1 VSFLCPSC
9 HTPLPPQRER
19 TLLSCSG
26 CGVSIDLRDVDTAPG
41 APGLSPERDL
51 SGQVL
56 GAYRLGARLGSGGM
70 GIVYAAEGPEGAV
83 AVKVLARGAASDPAL
98 RTRFRREAEALL
110 ALVHPA
116 VVRVYAHGEHEGVA
130 WYAMER
136 LEGEDLARRLARGP
150 LPIAEVQALAE
161 QLLSG
166 LACIHARGLVH
177 RDLKPSNVLLFPSG
191 AKLCDF
197 GVARVEGART
207 LTESAALVG
216 SLAYMAPEQRRG
228 RSSAASDLYA
238 LGVLLCEAATHRLPE
253 ELSLD
258 ELQPRRLRA
267 LVTHL
272 LAVRPEDRPASAEH
286 ARAMLVGAEGRGRQ
300 RRAAMVVGLLVV
312 MVGVSLVVL
321 ERSWRPSAPASSPP
335 LSAGVDDGARTVAS
349 GASVCRRRS
358 RRASYRHRSRLQ
370 ARPAR
375 PRRRPPRRSVRVTYP
390 PGLRRSRGPRPPQ
403 RSSLPHPS
411 CRSPSRGQ
419 SRRWPPR
426 RLIRRWRHD
435 RRQASQA
442 PWRRR
447 ASPRSPARR
456 WWSSRR
462 RHLRLEHESVSALGG
477 PRRAPDAEGPVWA
490 SRVGRERAASTREAI
505 QLGAS
510 QSSCQSLRSHS
521 KRSIDT
527 SAITVGR
534 VVRAVNAAGATGGRS
549 SARRR
554 RSAGGASVSPVLAC
568 AQAARAEVAA
578 LTSFTPGQS
587 GQSPSRRVSSA

>member
-1 VSFLCPSC
+1 MSFLCPSC

-26 CGVSIDLRDVDTAPG
+26 CGVSIDVRDVDTAPG

-70 GIVYAAEGPEGAV
+70 GIVYAAEGPEGPV

-110 ALVHPA
+110 ALVHPS

-150 LPIAEVQALAE
+150 LPAAEVQALAE

-177 RDLKPSNVLLFPSG
+177 RDLKPSNVLLFPGG

-238 LGVLLCEAATHRLPE
+238 LGVLLCEAATGRLPE
-253 ELSLD
+253 EVSLD
-258 ELQPRRLRA
+258 ALQPRRLRA

-272 LAVRPEDRPASAEH
+272 LALRPEDRPASAEH
-286 ARAMLVGAEGRGRQ
+286 ARVMVVGTGSRGLP
-300 RRAAMVVGLLVV
+300 RRAALVVGLAVALV
-312 MVGVSLVVL
+312 GGSLVVL
-321 ERSWRPSAPASSPP
+321 ERVWRPSVRAPSPLAVASVGDGAGSAPRASSSSVTARVVPPSTEALGALRAASSSVAGALGKGDAPPPVALAGTSTPAAMVVGAPELPQPKSPKRPPPKPQARPLGKVATVKPDLAPETMPAMTKPRPVVPKGKPKKPSKAVVVAPASSP
-335 LSAGVDDGARTVAS
+335 
-349 GASVCRRRS
+349 
-358 RRASYRHRSRLQ
+358 
-370 ARPAR
+370 
-375 PRRRPPRRSVRVTYP
+375 
-390 PGLRRSRGPRPPQ
+390 
-403 RSSLPHPS
+403 
-411 CRSPSRGQ
+411 
-419 SRRWPPR
+419 
-426 RLIRRWRHD
+426 
-435 RRQASQA
+435 
-442 PWRRR
+442 
-447 ASPRSPARR
+447 
-456 WWSSRR
+456 
-462 RHLRLEHESVSALGG
+462 
-477 PRRAPDAEGPVWA
+477 
-490 SRVGRERAASTREAI
+490 
-505 QLGAS
+505 
-510 QSSCQSLRSHS
+510 
-521 KRSIDT
+521 
-527 SAITVGR
+527 
-534 VVRAVNAAGATGGRS
+534 
-549 SARRR
+549 
-554 RSAGGASVSPVLAC
+554 
-568 AQAARAEVAA
+568 
-578 LTSFTPGQS
+578 TP
-587 GQSPSRRVSSA
+587 

>member
-335 LSAGVDDGARTVAS
+335 LSAGVDEGARTVAS
-349 GASVCRRRS
+349 GAS
-358 RRASYRHRSRLQ
+358 
-370 ARPAR
+370 
-375 PRRRPPRRSVRVTYP
+375 
-390 PGLRRSRGPRPPQ
+390 
-403 RSSLPHPS
+403 
-411 CRSPSRGQ
+411 
-419 SRRWPPR
+419 
-426 RLIRRWRHD
+426 
-435 RRQASQA
+435 
-442 PWRRR
+442 
-447 ASPRSPARR
+447 
-456 WWSSRR
+456 
-462 RHLRLEHESVSALGG
+462 
-477 PRRAPDAEGPVWA
+477 
-490 SRVGRERAASTREAI
+490 
-505 QLGAS
+505 
-510 QSSCQSLRSHS
+510 
-521 KRSIDT
+521 
-527 SAITVGR
+527 
-534 VVRAVNAAGATGGRS
+534 
-549 SARRR
+549 
-554 RSAGGASVSPVLAC
+554 GASVSSSV
-568 AQAARAEVAA
+568 AARVVPPSVEAA
-578 LTSFTPGQS
+578 GAPRAAS
-587 GQSPSRRVSSA
+587 SSAAASLGEGDASPRPTTLAGTSTPAAIVPAAPKLPKPKPRPITKVATAKADPALDTRPATGKPGPVAPKGKPKKPSKALVVEPASPPTP

>member
-1 VSFLCPSC
+1 MSFLCPSC

-51 SGQVL
+51 GGQVL

-136 LEGEDLARRLARGP
+136 LDGEDLARRLARGP
-150 LPIAEVQALAE
+150 LPAPEVQALAE

-166 LACIHARGLVH
+166 LACIHGRGLVH

-238 LGVLLCEAATHRLPE
+238 LGVLLCEAATGRLPE

-258 ELQPRRLRA
+258 ELQPRRLRT
-267 LVTHL
+267 LVTGL
-272 LAVRPEDRPASAEH
+272 LAVRPEDRPASAEQ
-286 ARAMLVGAEGRGRQ
+286 ARAMLVGAGSRGRPRQ
-300 RRAAMVVGLLVV
+300 AALVVGLLVGV
-312 MVGVSLVVL
+312 VGVSLVVL
-321 ERSWRPSAPASSPP
+321 ERAWRPSAGAPSPAV
-335 LSAGVDDGARTVAS
+335 LAGVDEGARTVAS
-349 GASVCRRRS
+349 GASVSSSVAARVVPPSLEAVGGARVTS
-358 RRASYRHRSRLQ
+358 SSAAASLGEGDTSPRPTTLAGTSTPAALVAASPKLPKPKPRPIKKV
-370 ARPAR
+370 ATAKADPAPETRPA
-375 PRRRPPRRSVRVTYP
+375 TGK
-390 PGLRRSRGPRPPQ
+390 PGPVAPKGKPKK
-403 RSSLPHPS
+403 PS
-411 CRSPSRGQ
+411 KALVVEP
-419 SRRWPPR
+419 
-426 RLIRRWRHD
+426 
-435 RRQASQA
+435 AS
-442 PWRRR
+442 
-447 ASPRSPARR
+447 SPA
-456 WWSSRR
+456 
-462 RHLRLEHESVSALGG
+462 
-477 PRRAPDAEGPVWA
+477 P
-490 SRVGRERAASTREAI
+490 
-505 QLGAS
+505 
-510 QSSCQSLRSHS
+510 
-521 KRSIDT
+521 
-527 SAITVGR
+527 
-534 VVRAVNAAGATGGRS
+534 
-549 SARRR
+549 
-554 RSAGGASVSPVLAC
+554 
-568 AQAARAEVAA
+568 
-578 LTSFTPGQS
+578 
-587 GQSPSRRVSSA
+587 